1 MKKKSYNKGRTTKV
15 SSPAKPKIYTV
26 KEPAQLLPFLVDT
39 LNHLSRNSV
48 KSILARGQVTV
59 NSQPTTAYNY
69 ELEPGYLVSIHQE
82 KVSSAPPLIGM
93 KILFEDEDIIVIQK
107 EHGLLSVSAGQ
118 ENEITAYRQ
127 LMSHVR
133 EENADNRIFIVHRL
147 DRDTS
152 GVMLFAKSEK
162 VQQILQNSWQ
172 DIVKERSYVA
182 LVDGEVK
189 KQEGTIS
196 SWLKE
201 SSTLK
206 MYSSPYPNDG
216 QHAITHYKKLESNKF
231 FSLLEVHLETGRK
244 NQIRV
249 HMQDIGHP
257 VAGDKKYGSKS
268 KEIGRLGLHARILAF
283 EHPTTG
289 AMMRFETDIPKVFLK
304 PFRTGS
310 SK

>member
-1 MKKKSYNKGRTTKV
+1 MKKKSYTKGRTTKV
-15 SSPAKPKIYTV
+15 SSPAKPRIHTV
-26 KEPAQLLPFLVDT
+26 KEQTELLPFLLDT
-39 LNHLSRNSV
+39 LHHLSRNSV

-59 NSQPTTAYNY
+59 NSQPVTAYNHP
-69 ELEPGYLVSIHQE
+69 LEPGYLVSIHQE
-82 KVSSAPPLIGM
+82 KVNNTAPLVGM
-93 KILFEDEDIIVIQK
+93 SILYEDDDIIVIQK

-127 LMSHVR
+127 LTSHVR
-133 EENADNRIFIVHRL
+133 LADPNNRIFIVHRL

-152 GVMLFAKSEK
+152 GVMLFAKSEQI
-162 VQQILQNSWQ
+162 QQTLQNSWQ
-172 DIVKERSYVA
+172 EIVKERSYVA

-216 QHAITHYKKLESNKF
+216 QHAVTHYKKLQSNKF

-249 HMQDIGHP
+249 HMEDIGHP

-283 EHPTTG
+283 EHPSTG
-289 AMMRFETDIPKVFLK
+289 EMMRFETDIPKIFMK
-304 PFRTGS
+304 PFRTTS
-310 SK
+310 TK